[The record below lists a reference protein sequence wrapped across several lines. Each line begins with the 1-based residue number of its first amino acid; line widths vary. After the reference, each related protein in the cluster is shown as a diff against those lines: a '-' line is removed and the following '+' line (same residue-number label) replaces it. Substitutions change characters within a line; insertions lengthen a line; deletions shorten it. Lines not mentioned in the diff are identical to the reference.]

1 MTIDE
6 IIRALQAENK
16 ETESRKVKL
25 TTEVRSTLDKKDA
38 TQEEL
43 DSADKK
49 ADEIRQ
55 LSEKIEKN
63 NKKIKNYQVV
73 ARGDND
79 SEGNEP
85 KAGKP
90 PVKRNYMVKT
100 MNYAMQLMLIYTVR
114 GLPVMD

>member
-49 ADEIRQ
+49 ADETT
-55 LSEKIEKN
+55 S
-63 NKKIKNYQVV
+63 
-73 ARGDND
+73 
-79 SEGNEP
+79 
-85 KAGKP
+85 
-90 PVKRNYMVKT
+90 
-100 MNYAMQLMLIYTVR
+100 
-114 GLPVMD
+114 